1 MTEDDQLGQQK
12 GFWKLIEEGEKSG
25 GGELPTLPLHRHGR
39 VRRPHR
45 RRHVSEPL
53 ATAAENVPTPKPNF
67 VVRSQAVTDRE
78 TGEKSIYREITV
90 STRFVATPS
99 PAVPAKTTR
108 TNRQESRKTNEE

>member
-1 MTEDDQLGQQK
+1 MNFRLFLCIAMGVFVAHI
-12 GFWKLIEEGEKSG
+12 GVVMFLSH
-25 GGELPTLPLHRHGR
+25 L
-39 VRRPHR
+39 RPR
-45 RRHVSEPL
+45 PR
-53 ATAAENVPTPKPNF
+53 TVPTPKPTF

-108 TNRQESRKTNEE
+108 DEPPGIKEETNEE